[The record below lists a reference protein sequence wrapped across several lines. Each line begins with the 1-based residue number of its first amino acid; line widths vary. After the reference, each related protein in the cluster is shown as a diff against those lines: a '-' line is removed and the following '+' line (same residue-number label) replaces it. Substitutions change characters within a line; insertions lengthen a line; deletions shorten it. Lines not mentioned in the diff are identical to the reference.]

1 MKAMRWVAAAIAA
14 VGLLVFAA
22 AAAATHDT
30 RPTANLRA
38 LGHSPNPASF
48 LEEPPGPAPAEV
60 NSDLA
65 FSGNLAFQGHYDGFR
80 IIDISSPANP
90 REISFTDCNGN
101 QGDVAV
107 YEDIL
112 VRSWNS
118 PAPAVGSHATDSRYR
133 PASRACTSSTSPTCA
148 TQC

>member
-1 MKAMRWVAAAIAA
+1 MKAMRWLAAAVAA

-22 AAAATHDT
+22 AAAATHET

-48 LEEPPGPAPAEV
+48 LEEPPGPQPPEV

-65 FSGNLAFQGHYDGFR
+65 FWGNLAFNGNYDGFR
-80 IIDISSPANP
+80 IIDISNRQNP
-90 REISFTDCNGN
+90 VELSHTRCQGN
-101 QGDVAV
+101 QGDIVV
-107 YEDIL
+107 WGDIL

-118 PAPAVGSHATDSRYR
+118 ASAMAALPWRPPREGS
-133 PASRACTSSTSPTCA
+133 P
-148 TQC
+148 